1 LIKDYNELRV
11 GLQQIIYEL
20 DRHYG
25 DDYEAPQG
33 DNFERIMTSFRDTS
47 VEKFDQLEV
56 RYTSMD
62 VAYKDVVSYFGE
74 NPGDMKPDEFFSIF
88 KTFTSSWEVSDRL
101 QAITILLNSHLCIT
115 NHRPRREPKVIL
127 TLSERNKR
135 IWKRQNDTKNSVKN
149 DSSRQDRVRKPLKL

>member
-33 DNFERIMTSFRDTS
+33 DNFERVMTSFRDAS

-88 KTFTSSWEVSDRL
+88 KTFTSSWEVSARL
-101 QAITILLNSHLCIT
+101 QAITIMPNSHFFA
-115 NHRPRREPKVIL
+115 
-127 TLSERNKR
+127 
-135 IWKRQNDTKNSVKN
+135 
-149 DSSRQDRVRKPLKL
+149 

>member
-1 LIKDYNELRV
+1 MVKHVVVSKGMAGNRKSTLAHHSCAIPVTIQDLIKDYNELRV

-25 DDYEAPQG
+25 DDYEAPEG

-88 KTFTSSWEVSDRL
+88 KTFTSSWEVS
-101 QAITILLNSHLCIT
+101 N
-115 NHRPRREPKVIL
+115 
-127 TLSERNKR
+127 
-135 IWKRQNDTKNSVKN
+135 
-149 DSSRQDRVRKPLKL
+149 

>member
-101 QAITILLNSHLCIT
+101 QAITILLNSHFF
-115 NHRPRREPKVIL
+115 V
-127 TLSERNKR
+127 
-135 IWKRQNDTKNSVKN
+135 
-149 DSSRQDRVRKPLKL
+149 